1 MWWGGDIAR
10 EVNRVVV
17 SDLSLGKGSQK
28 GSLLER
34 IISIRNVD

>member
-1 MWWGGDIAR
+1 MWWGGDIVR

-17 SDLSLGKGSQK
+17 TGLSLGKGSKK

-34 IISIRNVD
+34 VVSIRNIE